1 MKIVHVTSSLVKKS
15 AGVGEVVK
23 ALSHQQTDL
32 GFDVTVLGLDHPD
45 WELEKEEWSGVKT
58 ILVPVFGPRKLG
70 YAAHME
76 QVLEELQPDIVHLHG
91 LWMHPGRSVLKWH
104 RKTNRPFILS
114 PHGMLSKVALSYS
127 KIKKYLISALFQNEV
142 MANASAFHAT
152 SNAEIIEIKDYGI
165 KSKIYEISNGIH
177 EQIPLNGDYSK
188 TDKTIISLGRVH
200 RKKALD
206 QLILAWKKIEQE
218 FPEWSVRI
226 IGPSE
231 GGEDTRLLSLIKD
244 IDVSRVTVEGPVYG
258 TDKIKIMSDASI
270 FALPTYSE
278 NFALTVAE
286 SLMLEVP
293 VISSHGAPWEGLELE
308 KCGLWVPV
316 GSDSMAEALKKLML
330 LNDSDRHE
338 MGIRG
343 RNWMIR
349 DFSWSTIA
357 EKFIV
362 SYKDIIKDKL

>member
-1 MKIVHVTSSLVKKS
+1 MKVVHVTSSLVKQA
-15 AGVGEVVK
+15 AGVREVV
-23 ALSHQQTDL
+23 L
-32 GFDVTVLGLDHPD
+32 GLAQAQIDSGIDVRVLGLDHPD
-45 WELEKEEWSGVKT
+45 WEYEKNDWNGVPT
-58 ILVPVFGPRKLG
+58 TLVPVVGARKLG
-70 YAAHME
+70 YSAQME
-76 QVLEELQPDIVHLHG
+76 RVLEELQPDIVHLHG

-104 RKTNRPFILS
+104 RKTGRPYILS
-114 PHGMLSKVALSYS
+114 PHGMLSDVALSYG
-127 KIKKYLISALFQNEV
+127 KYKKALISLLFQNSV
-142 MANASAFHAT
+142 FNKAAAIHAT
-152 SNAEIIEIKDYGI
+152 SKSEIKEIQKYGVS
-165 KSKIYEISNGIH
+165 SKIYEIPNGIK
-177 EQIPLNGDYSK
+177 EIAVPNKSVSK
-188 TDKTIISLGRVH
+188 QKAILSLGRIH

-206 QLILAWKKIEQE
+206 QLILAWQTLEKD

-231 GGEDTRLLSLIKD
+231 GDESTNLKRLINDLNLP
-244 IDVSRVTVEGPVYG
+244 RVTIESPVYG
-258 TDKIKIMSDASI
+258 ADKIITMSEASI